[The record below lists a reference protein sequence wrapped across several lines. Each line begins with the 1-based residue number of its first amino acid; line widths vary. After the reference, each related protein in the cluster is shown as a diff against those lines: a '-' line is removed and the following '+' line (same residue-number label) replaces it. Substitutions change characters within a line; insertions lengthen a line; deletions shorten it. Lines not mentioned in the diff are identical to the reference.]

1 MSDHIASGS
10 SPVERSNETCPN
22 CGEQAVETRVETDTV
37 DYAAD
42 SGPVQLKVDVPVR
55 KCSKCGFEYL
65 DIDAQTARHEAV
77 CRHLGLLTPVEIE
90 RIRKFY
96 GLSRPAFCDITKIG
110 EASLGRWE
118 RGAKIQNAAYDQFLY
133 LLQVPENLERL
144 RRRNSGVDVSG
155 FTICSTG
162 GRAKFRCMEPTELDR
177 AHASGFRLVVAA

>member
-1 MSDHIASGS
+1 MRHHITSGS
-10 SPVERSNETCPN
+10 SPVECSNETCPN

-42 SGPVQLKVDVPVR
+42 SGPVQLEVHVPVR
-55 KCSKCGFEYL
+55 KCRKCGFEYL

-77 CRHLGLLTPVEIE
+77 CRYLGLLTPVEIE

-96 GLSRPAFCDITKIG
+96 DLSRPAFCHITKVG

-133 LLQVPENLERL
+133 LLQFPENLECL
-144 RRRNSGVDVSG
+144 RRRNSGVDVPG
-155 FTICSTG
+155 FASCST
-162 GRAKFRCMEPTELDR
+162 GRAKFRYIEPTEAKLAQAR
-177 AHASGFRLVVAA
+177 VFQLVA